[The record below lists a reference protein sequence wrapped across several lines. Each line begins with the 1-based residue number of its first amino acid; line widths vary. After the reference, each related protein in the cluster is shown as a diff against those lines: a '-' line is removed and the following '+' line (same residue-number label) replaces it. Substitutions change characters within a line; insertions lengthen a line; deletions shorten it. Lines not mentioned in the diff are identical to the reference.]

1 MIFWTKILTTTQNR
15 ALNIFFKL
23 LTIKDKEMRKVIIAH
38 IINDI
43 KRMNS
48 HRKNMPVNKQV
59 QNFIYDIIK
68 NNSDTLAKRAMFIII
83 SLYRKQVWNDAKTVN
98 VIASGCFSEND
109 KVVNLACNFLIQ
121 TTEDNHDSDSESE
134 GEEEY
139 TATNK
144 KSISKKTKSKE
155 QKKERELKR
164 IKRRERRKSKI
175 QLMKNFF
182 PIDMINNPQDFCD
195 KLFNHMK
202 KKNHK
207 FEVKLSVMAV
217 LGRMIGRHKLLVM
230 NFYPYMIKYMMPH
243 QKDVTKILAYVAE
256 SCHELIPPDD
266 LQVVLKHLTEN
277 FVSERNGEE
286 KMTIGLNTIQSMCER
301 APLMMDE
308 FYLNHLGDYKTYKE
322 KNVATAA
329 RALINYFRDIN
340 PELLDKRHR
349 GRFDMLDNK
358 GNRKVYMYGE
368 TKLCDRVDGAD
379 LLKSRNILFFE
390 EFLTPISR

>member
-1 MIFWTKILTTTQNR
+1 
-15 ALNIFFKL
+15 
-23 LTIKDKEMRKVIIAH
+23 
-38 IINDI
+38 
-43 KRMNS
+43 
-48 HRKNMPVNKQV
+48 
-59 QNFIYDIIK
+59 
-68 NNSDTLAKRAMFIII
+68 
-83 SLYRKQVWNDAKTVN
+83 
-98 VIASGCFSEND
+98 
-109 KVVNLACNFLIQ
+109 
-121 TTEDNHDSDSESE
+121 
-134 GEEEY
+134 
-139 TATNK
+139 
-144 KSISKKTKSKE
+144 
-155 QKKERELKR
+155 
-164 IKRRERRKSKI
+164 
-175 QLMKNFF
+175 
-182 PIDMINNPQDFCD
+182 
-195 KLFNHMK
+195 
-202 KKNHK
+202 
-207 FEVKLSVMAV
+207 
-217 LGRMIGRHKLLVM
+217 
-230 NFYPYMIKYMMPH
+230 MPH